1 MPLQIHRAAGTR
13 AFNGEQIMSFKS
25 LQLVMVPF
33 CVPSPATRFDL
44 RRTGAFIARHQIIFM
59 LPCALAIGFMIACS
73 A

>member
-1 MPLQIHRAAGTR
+1 
-13 AFNGEQIMSFKS
+13 MSFKS

-73 A
+73 V